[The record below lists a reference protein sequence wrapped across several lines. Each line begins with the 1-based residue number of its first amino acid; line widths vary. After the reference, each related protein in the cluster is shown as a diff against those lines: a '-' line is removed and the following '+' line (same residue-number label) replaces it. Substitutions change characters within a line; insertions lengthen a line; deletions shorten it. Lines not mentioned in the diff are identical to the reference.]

1 VSFSTQPASALRIPT
16 GPPALPILGWRGSL
30 LRFFA
35 DPIAYMSWLYAE
47 HGVVAAFTATG
58 NGNLIFV
65 KPGLPRSPV
74 TLFAFSPEA
83 NYRLLTEVDTFQS
96 SALNGPDTP
105 AFRIQSSNIFGMS
118 GERHRQQRRLLL
130 PAFHKQRV
138 EAYHY
143 QMVHFTEQM
152 LAAWRPGEVR
162 DVARDMQQ
170 LTLNIV
176 TTALFG
182 LDVSTR
188 TTDLGRMLQRWL
200 TLIVSPAGLLRW
212 DAPFMPYG
220 QLIRLTDAI
229 VAAIQELIAEKRT
242 AGATGD
248 DMLSMLIQTADEDGA
263 RLADEELIGHS
274 SGLFIA
280 GHETSANALSW
291 TLLLL
296 AQHPAILAD
305 LVDELTGLL
314 GGAAPS
320 IEQLG
325 RLPLLDAVLKESLRL
340 FPPASML
347 GRVAVAATELD
358 GHAVPAGSEVI
369 YSPYITHRIPELF
382 DRPQLFRP
390 ERWATLKPS
399 PYAYLPFSAGPR
411 MCLGTAFASMEL
423 KVILALLLQRYRLEL
438 PAGLRVDRQ
447 LVITLAPAP
456 GLPMHIYPQDRRFPA
471 NPSAITGKIHTMVV
485 MPNAA

>member
-1 VSFSTQPASALRIPT
+1 MSPSAEQTSDLRIPT
-16 GPPALPILGWRGSL
+16 GPPALPIVGWRGNL

-35 DPIAYMSWLYAE
+35 DPIAYMSRLYAE
-47 HGVVAAFTATG
+47 HGAVAAFTATG

-65 KPGLPRSPV
+65 KPGVPSSPV

-96 SALNGPDTP
+96 SALNGPDTA

-138 EAYHY
+138 EAYHS
-143 QMVHFTEQM
+143 QMVHFTEQL
-152 LAAWRPGEVR
+152 LASWRPGETY
-162 DVARDMQQ
+162 DIARAMQQ
-170 LTLNIV
+170 LTLDIV

-182 LDVSTR
+182 LDVSAR

-200 TLIVSPAGLLRW
+200 TLIVSPAGMLRW
-212 DAPFMPYG
+212 DAPFTPYG
-220 QLIRLTDAI
+220 ELIRLTDTI
-229 VAAIQELIAEKRT
+229 VAAIQELIAAKRA
-242 AGATGD
+242 AGAVGD
-248 DMLSMLIQTADEDGA
+248 DMLSMLIQAADEDGA
-263 RLADEELIGHS
+263 RLTDEELIGHS

-305 LVDELTGLL
+305 LVDELAATL
-314 GGAAPS
+314 GGAAPT

-325 RLPLLDAVLKESLRL
+325 RLPLLDAVIKESLRL

-347 GRVAVAATELD
+347 GRIAVAPTELD
-358 GHAVPAGSEVI
+358 GRAVPEGAEVI
-369 YSPYITHRIPELF
+369 YSPYITHRIPDLF
-382 DRPQLFRP
+382 EQPQVFRP
-390 ERWATLKPS
+390 ERWATIKPS

-423 KVILALLLQRYRLEL
+423 KVILAMLLQRYRLE
-438 PAGLRVDRQ
+438 PPDGLRVDRQ

-456 GLPMHIYPQDRRFPA
+456 GLPMRVHAQDRRFPA
-471 NPSAITGKIHTMVV
+471 APPKLNGKIHTMVI
-485 MPNAA
+485 MPNAV

>member
-1 VSFSTQPASALRIPT
+1 M
-16 GPPALPILGWRGSL
+16 
-30 LRFFA
+30 LRFFG
-35 DPIAYMSWLYAE
+35 DPIAYMSRLYAE
-47 HGVVAAFTATG
+47 HGPVAAFTAGG

-65 KPGLPRSPV
+65 KPGVRRSPA
-74 TLFAFSPEA
+74 TLFAFSPAA

-96 SALNGPDTP
+96 SALNGPATP
-105 AFRIQSSNIFGMS
+105 AFRVQSSNIFGMS

-138 EAYHY
+138 EAYHR
-143 QMVHFTEQM
+143 QMVHFTEQL

-162 DVARDMQQ
+162 DIAADMQR
-170 LTLNIV
+170 LTLDIV

-182 LDVSTR
+182 LDVSER
-188 TTDLGRMLQRWL
+188 TVELGKQLQRWL
-200 TLIVSPAGLLRW
+200 TLIVSPAGMLRW
-212 DAPFMPYG
+212 DAPFTPYG
-220 QLIRLTDAI
+220 QLIRLTDSI
-229 VAAIQELIAEKRT
+229 VATIRTLIAEKRA
-242 AGATGD
+242 AGALGD
-248 DMLSMLIQTADEDGA
+248 DMLSMLIQTADEDGT
-263 RLADEELIGHS
+263 RLTDDELIGHS

-305 LVDELTGLL
+305 LVDELTGAL
-314 GGAAPS
+314 GGAAPA

-325 RLPLLDAVLKESLRL
+325 QLPLLDAVIKESLRL

-347 GRVAVAATELD
+347 GRIAVAATELD
-358 GHAVPAGSEVI
+358 GYAVPEGAEVI

-382 DRPQLFRP
+382 ERPLEFRP
-390 ERWATLKPS
+390 ERWATIKPS

-411 MCLGTAFASMEL
+411 MCLGTAFASLEL
-423 KVILALLLQRYRLEL
+423 KVILALLLQRYRLET

-456 GLPMHIYPQDRRFPA
+456 GLPMRVHAQDRRFSRSPA
-471 NPSAITGKIHTMVV
+471 PIAGKVRTMVV
-485 MPNAA
+485 MPNEVKA